1 MLKNF
6 KEEDKIG
13 KLVFYIF
20 KMFLRNQRKTLI
32 KIKEKANNLAQRNK
46 PLKLHLRGARCIIF
60 RRLNE

>member
-32 KIKEKANNLAQRNK
+32 KIKEKANNLA
-46 PLKLHLRGARCIIF
+46 
-60 RRLNE
+60 